1 MWPRLIWNDKILL
14 VLLYVIVNC
23 YKRMHSRLKIRMF
36 VDINLFIVCC
46 VLISEHNICWIY
58 VQKHNNNNNINMMTY
73 LFLWFCNFLD
83 NPNYFDVEN
92 GLTSPKTPTE
102 NRGSGFFIFRKRTS
116 SSNKQSPKSA
126 IGNYNNVDTSVLGK
140 RRGSLK
146 NLLRSR
152 SNSASINKPQVI
164 TIIVKFIS
172 NIDFHLKIHSI
183 NRTIII

>member
-1 MWPRLIWNDKILL
+1 MYISD
-14 VLLYVIVNC
+14 
-23 YKRMHSRLKIRMF
+23 
-36 VDINLFIVCC
+36 FICC
-46 VLISEHNICWIY
+46 DFI
-58 VQKHNNNNNINMMTY
+58 
-73 LFLWFCNFLD
+73 D

-152 SNSASINKPQVI
+152 SNNASLNKPQVI
-164 TIIVKFIS
+164 KK
-172 NIDFHLKIHSI
+172 HC
-183 NRTIII
+183 